1 VHNSDL
7 FPIFLEVHEMLGVII
22 IQVWLKKDKTIL
34 ENTIKKLH
42 LSNGNYSHENSL
54 HFFVVVWFQG

>member
-1 VHNSDL
+1 
-7 FPIFLEVHEMLGVII
+7 MLGVII
-22 IQVWLKKDKTIL
+22 IQAWLEEDKTIL
-34 ENTIKKLH
+34 DNTIKKFH